1 MPETEASD
9 TNLRPT
15 FVGRE
20 ALALHKSE
28 EYVLRHPIK
37 YGDLNA
43 SESYPAQSCVH
54 DLEAILESVIAKYMR
69 LPRKNLEQFNCI
81 LVVPDLFVKHHLRY
95 IVHMLLARLKFKS
108 LFLHTESVLATF
120 AMAMSTAC
128 VVDIGS
134 SKTSVC
140 CIDEGLVVPK
150 SIQRRHYGGD
160 QLNEML
166 YRLISRS
173 KGLHYFPRGVIQPDY
188 HYHK

>member
-1 MPETEASD
+1 
-9 TNLRPT
+9 
-15 FVGRE
+15 
-20 ALALHKSE
+20 
-28 EYVLRHPIK
+28 
-37 YGDLNA
+37 
-43 SESYPAQSCVH
+43 
-54 DLEAILESVIAKYMR
+54 MR

-134 SKTSVC
+134 SKISVS

-173 KGLHYFPRGVIQPDY
+173 KGLHHFPRGVI
-188 HYHK
+188 